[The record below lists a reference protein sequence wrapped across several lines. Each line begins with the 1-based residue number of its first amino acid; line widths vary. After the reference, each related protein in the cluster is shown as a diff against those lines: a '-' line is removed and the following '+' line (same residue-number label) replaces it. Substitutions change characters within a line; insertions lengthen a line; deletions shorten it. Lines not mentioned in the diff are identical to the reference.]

1 MTPDQVKP
9 VAPPD
14 LTSSKAPASVE
25 VIAEKPMTDKKQ
37 PPSSS
42 QAGRGGRRQGR
53 HHEDAELV
61 SLVNAWVN
69 KIWPE
74 DAIKK
79 TFIETEFDARLRSY
93 RKQAVWWRTA
103 QISSWLLL
111 ATLGLLISVFAGFQT
126 GHGFTIIAGA
136 LVATLSTL
144 TNAIHP
150 SKQADGYLTARLA
163 LREEGW
169 DLLNRTGDYAKLTDD
184 TSRYL
189 HFDSAVDEIVKT
201 KRTSTSLDSLS

>member
-9 VAPPD
+9 LAQAD
-14 LTSSKAPASVE
+14 LPSAEAPASVE
-25 VIAEKPMTDKKQ
+25 VVAEKPTTDKK
-37 PPSSS
+37 PLPSSS

-61 SLVNAWVN
+61 SLVNAWVT

-79 TFIETEFDARLRSY
+79 TFIETEVDARLRSY

-103 QISSWLLL
+103 QISIWLLL
-111 ATLGLLISVFAGFQT
+111 AVLGLLISVFAGFQT

-144 TNAIHP
+144 TNAVHP
-150 SKQADGYLTARLA
+150 SKQADGYLNARLA

-169 DLLNRTGDYAKLTDD
+169 DLLNGTGGYADLTDD

-189 HFDSAVDEIVKT
+189 HFDSAVDAIVKT
-201 KRTSTSLDSLS
+201 KRASTSLDALS